1 MNAQKQSLAVER
13 PPIVAVLGHVDHGK
27 STLLDFIRKSNV
39 VAGEA
44 GGITQ
49 HVAAYEVVREKVDP
63 STSLR
68 VNKRITF
75 IDTPGHAAFSAIR
88 ARGASAAD
96 IAILVVAADD
106 GVKAQTLEAL
116 RSIRDA
122 GTPFIVAIN
131 KIDKPNADQDRTIRM
146 LLDEKVFLEKYGGD
160 VPWAA
165 ISAKTGAGVEELLNL
180 ILLVAEIEGFTGDAG
195 ASAHGYVIEA
205 HRDQKR
211 GLAATLIITNGTLRS
226 GMAVLAGRAIAPVR
240 IMENTAGKSLRE
252 ATFSTP
258 VQLTGFDSLPQVG
271 EEFHAYKNKRAA
283 EEALPP
289 LVPKDMRTAAQAPL
303 AEGETGPFEMPVII
317 RADASGSLEA
327 IAQEVP
333 KLGSEYARVRI
344 VQSGIGAVSEND
356 VKAAIASDVPAVVI
370 GFNVGVDAPAAAL
383 ALQHGIRIETFTII
397 YKLTERLEE
406 LLGESAPKRKVE
418 ALTGKAKVLK
428 QFGSRK
434 DERVIGGK
442 VQEGFLERGSSV
454 RVMRRAEEL
463 GIGKIKNIQSN
474 KQDVNRIEEGREF
487 GAQINSEFEIMQG
500 DTLEGFTTSM
510 E

>member
-1 MNAQKQSLAVER
+1 M
-13 PPIVAVLGHVDHGK
+13 AVLGHVDHGK
-27 STLLDFIRKSNV
+27 STLLDFIRHANV

-49 HVAAYEVVREKVDP
+49 HVAAYEVEREK
-63 STSLR
+63 
-68 VNKRITF
+68 NGGKKRITF

-116 RSIRDA
+116 QSIRDA

-146 LLDEKVFLEKYGGD
+146 LLDEKVYLEKYGGD
-160 VPWAA
+160 VPWAP
-165 ISAKTGAGVEELLNL
+165 ISAKTGAGVEELLDL

-195 ASAHGYVIEA
+195 AAAHGYVIEA

-226 GMAVLAGRAIAPVR
+226 GMAILAGRAIAPVR

-258 VQLTGFDSLPQVG
+258 VQLIGFDSLPQVG

-283 EEALPP
+283 EEARPP
-289 LVPKDMRTAAQAPL
+289 LAPKDMRAALPTQL

-333 KLGSEYARVRI
+333 KLGTEHARVRL

-383 ALQHGIRIETFTII
+383 ALQHGIRVETFTII

-406 LLGESAPKRKVE
+406 LLGESAPKRRVE
-418 ALTGKAKVLK
+418 AVTGKAKVLK

-442 VQEGFLERGSSV
+442 VVEGFLERGSPV

-474 KQDVNRIEEGREF
+474 KQDVNRIEMDREF
-487 GAQINSEFEIMQG
+487 GAQITAAFEISAG

>member
-1 MNAQKQSLAVER
+1 MTSKPDNSTAER

-27 STLLDFIRKSNV
+27 STLLDFIRHANV

-49 HVAAYEVVREKVDP
+49 HVAAYEVEREK
-63 STSLR
+63 
-68 VNKRITF
+68 NGGKKRITF

-116 RSIRDA
+116 QSIRDA

-146 LLDEKVFLEKYGGD
+146 LLDEKVYLEKYGGD
-160 VPWAA
+160 VPWAP
-165 ISAKTGAGVEELLNL
+165 ISAKTGAGVEELLDL

-195 ASAHGYVIEA
+195 AAAHGYVIEA

-226 GMAVLAGRAIAPVR
+226 GMAILAGRAIAPVR

-258 VQLTGFDSLPQVG
+258 VQLIGFDSLPQVG

-283 EEALPP
+283 EEARPP
-289 LVPKDMRTAAQAPL
+289 LAPKDMRAALPTQL

-333 KLGSEYARVRI
+333 KLGTEHARVRL

-383 ALQHGIRIETFTII
+383 ALQHGIRVETFTII

-406 LLGESAPKRKVE
+406 LLGESAPKRRVE
-418 ALTGKAKVLK
+418 AVTGKAKVLK

-454 RVMRRAEEL
+454 RVMRRSDVL
-463 GIGKIKNIQSN
+463 GVGKIKNIQSN

-487 GAQINSEFEIMQG
+487 GAQITAEFEISEG

>member
-1 MNAQKQSLAVER
+1 MNPAYENQPAHSAER

-39 VAGEA
+39 VAREA

-49 HVAAYEVVREKVDP
+49 HVAAYEVEREK
-63 STSLR
+63 
-68 VNKRITF
+68 NGGKKRITF

-116 RSIRDA
+116 QSIRDA

-131 KIDKPNADQDRTIRM
+131 KIDKPNADQERTIRT
-146 LLDEKVFLEKYGGD
+146 LLDEKVYLEKYGGD

-165 ISAKTGAGVEELLNL
+165 ISAKTGAGVEELLDL
-180 ILLVAEIEGFTGDAG
+180 ILLVSEIEGFTGDSGTA
-195 ASAHGYVIEA
+195 AHGYVIEA

-211 GLAATLIITNGTLRS
+211 GLAATLIITNGTLKS
-226 GMAVLAGRAIAPVR
+226 GMAVMAGRAIAPVR
-240 IMENTAGKSLRE
+240 IMESTAGKSLKE

-258 VQLTGFDSLPQVG
+258 VQLIGFDTLPQVG
-271 EEFHAYKNKRAA
+271 EEFQAYKNKREA
-283 EEALPP
+283 EEARPA
-289 LVPKDMRTAAQAPL
+289 LVPRDMRPAPQAL
-303 AEGETGPFEMPVII
+303 AEGETGPFSMPVII

-327 IAQEVP
+327 IDQEVP
-333 KLGSEYARVRI
+333 KLGTEHARVRI
-344 VQSGIGAVSEND
+344 VQSGIGTVSEND
-356 VKAAIASDVPAVVI
+356 VKAAIASDIPAVVI
-370 GFNVGVDAPAAAL
+370 GFNVGIDSPAAAL

-406 LLGESAPKRKVE
+406 LLAESAPKRKVE
-418 ALTGKAKVLK
+418 AVTGKAKVLK

-442 VQEGFLERGSSV
+442 VSEGYLERGSAV
-454 RVMRRAEEL
+454 RVMRRLEEI
-463 GIGKIKNIQSN
+463 GVGKIKNIQSN
-474 KQDVNRIEEGREF
+474 KQDVSRIEEGREF
-487 GAQINSEFEIMQG
+487 GAQINTEFEIMQG
-500 DTLEGFTTSM
+500 DVLEGFTTSM

>member
-1 MNAQKQSLAVER
+1 MTKPAQTAER

-49 HVAAYEVVREKVDP
+49 HVAAYEVEREK
-63 STSLR
+63 
-68 VNKRITF
+68 NGGKKRITF

-116 RSIRDA
+116 QSIRDA

-146 LLDEKVFLEKYGGD
+146 LLDEKVYLEKYGGD
-160 VPWAA
+160 VPWAPV
-165 ISAKTGAGVEELLNL
+165 SAKTGAGVEDLLDL

-195 ASAHGYVIEA
+195 AAAHGYVIEA

-211 GLAATLIITNGTLRS
+211 GLAATLIITNGTLKS

-258 VQLTGFDSLPQVG
+258 VQLIGFDSLPQVG

-283 EEALPP
+283 EEARPP
-289 LVPKDMRTAAQAPL
+289 LVPKDMRAALPTQL

-333 KLGSEYARVRI
+333 KLGTEHARVRL

-406 LLGESAPKRKVE
+406 LLGESAPKRRVE
-418 ALTGKAKVLK
+418 AVTGKAKVLK
-428 QFGSRK
+428 KFGSRK
-434 DERVIGGK
+434 DERVMGGK

-487 GAQINSEFEIMQG
+487 GAQITAAFEISAG